1 MSRKLGAIALA
12 LAILVGAMGIK
23 TVLSAGSG
31 TVLTANGPDPVP
43 TKNPWPKKTLITTL
57 ITNGPDPVPTKN
69 PWPKKPQAVTL
80 IANGPDP
87 VPTKNPWPKKPAVN
101 MTSVPEVR

>member
-12 LAILVGAMGIK
+12 LAVLVAGMGLK
-23 TVLSAGSG
+23 TLLSAGSG

-43 TKNPWPKKTLITTL
+43 TKNPWPKKPQISGL

-69 PWPKKPQAVTL
+69 PWPKKPTIATL

-87 VPTKNPWPKKPAVN
+87 VPTKNPWPKKPT
-101 MTSVPEVR
+101 MKTSVPEVR

>member
-12 LAILVGAMGIK
+12 MAILVGAMGLK

-31 TVLTANGPDPVP
+31 AVLTANGPDPVP
-43 TKNPWPKKTLITTL
+43 TKNPWPKKTLITNGPDPVPTKNPWPKKTL

-69 PWPKKPQAVTL
+69 PWPKKPTMM
-80 IANGPDP
+80 
-87 VPTKNPWPKKPAVN
+87 T
-101 MTSVPEVR
+101 TSVPVVR